1 MIFFYMRIL
10 VVGAFCPYPI
20 DSGGRRRLF
29 AIFDGL
35 RDFFEITMIFPVFE
49 DNEIENV
56 FALQKLW
63 PNVLIV
69 PFYGIKAPYEGTSM
83 AAKIMR
89 FFHVLNPHTPPWFLK
104 KQYGMAALIK
114 AMTET
119 GEYDLIHVEFTQM
132 LSYLPK
138 DCPIP
143 SVAVE
148 QDVSFIAWERRF
160 KIAKGLKNKLT
171 EFLLMQKVKRFEL
184 KHLKEFDRIVTVSDV
199 DRERLQKVLA
209 TKEIEVVPNGVD
221 LDYFQFESPERLR
234 LSLLY
239 NGGFGHFPNLDA
251 MRLFINDIF
260 PLIKQENTDI
270 NLKIV
275 GKVTEKEALEFA
287 NEKNAEFLGLEH
299 FVDDREYLDLLH
311 SSIFIVPLRIGGGT
325 RLKILEA
332 LSAGCPVVSTTIG
345 AEGLGAINEEH
356 LLIADKPEDFAKA
369 CQRLIVD
376 QDLRIKLAQNGRR
389 LVEEKFGWGRIVEKQ
404 KKIYEELINRGHTCQ
419 ESSCGRSHPAGWRG
433 ETFIRLGANPLKNAK
448 SFNHHPNL

>member
-1 MIFFYMRIL
+1 
-10 VVGAFCPYPI
+10 VGAFCPYPI

-35 RDFFEITMIFPVFE
+35 RNFFEITLIFPVFE

-56 FALQKLW
+56 FALQKIW
-63 PNVLIV
+63 PNILIV
-69 PFYGIKAPYEGTSM
+69 PFYGIKAPYEGNSM
-83 AAKIMR
+83 GAKIMR

-119 GEYDLIHVEFTQM
+119 GEYGLIHVEFTQM

-138 DCPIP
+138 NCVIP

-160 KIAKGLKNKLT
+160 KTAKGLKNKLT

-184 KHLKEFDRIVTVSDV
+184 KHLKEFDCIVTVSDV

-209 TKEIEVVPNGVD
+209 AKKIEVVPNGVD
-221 LDYFQFESPERLR
+221 LNYFKFEAPREISRF
-234 LSLLY
+234 LLY
-239 NGGFGHFPNLDA
+239 NGGFDHFPNQDA
-251 MRLFINDIF
+251 VRFFVSEILPILKN
-260 PLIKQENTDI
+260 LGLNTK
-270 NLKIV
+270 LKII
-275 GKVTEKEALEFA
+275 GKVSGEQISEF
-287 NEKNAEFLGLEH
+287 NGLQDVLFEGLNR
-299 FVDDREYLDLLH
+299 FVGDEEYLSMLRQ
-311 SSIFIVPLRIGGGT
+311 SIFVAPLRIGGGT

-345 AEGLGAINEEH
+345 AEGLDAVNEEH

-369 CQRLIVD
+369 CQRLMVD
-376 QDLRIKLAQNGRR
+376 QDLRIRLAQNGRR
-389 LVEEKFGWGRIVEKQ
+389 LVEEKFGWQRIVAKQ
-404 KKIYEELINRGHTCQ
+404 KKIYEELMTN
-419 ESSCGRSHPAGWRG
+419 G
-433 ETFIRLGANPLKNAK
+433 EVENPKKIRMSNN
-448 SFNHHPNL
+448 